1 MTTDGVEE
9 RQQIDMVIDRIA
21 ASREL
26 PRERVAGVVDKAY
39 RELEQNR
46 IRDFVPLLVERRA
59 LRDLDRTP
67 ID

>member
-1 MTTDGVEE
+1 MTTDGAEE

-26 PRERVAGVVDKAY
+26 PRERVADVVDKVY

-59 LRDLDRTP
+59 LRDLDRESV
-67 ID
+67 D

>member
-1 MTTDGVEE
+1 MTTDGAEE

-26 PRERVAGVVDKAY
+26 PRERVADVVDKAY

-59 LRDLDRTP
+59 LRDLDRESV
-67 ID
+67 D